1 MRILRAICRFV
12 FGLLFVFSGFI
23 KAIDPIGNALKIK
36 EYFGAFH
43 LDFIDFL
50 SIPTAIL
57 LSTAEFIVGVAI
69 LKGLRIKFFSK
80 IALWFISF
88 FTLLTLVILIFNPV
102 SDCGCFGEALHLSNG
117 ATFIKNLILLGAAL
131 SVYFQR
137 ERFLPIASPKV
148 EWSYIVAY
156 GVLIIALQ
164 GYSLRNIPQIDF
176 GVYKAGT
183 DLIAKQQQNQERE
196 YETTFIYSKDGK
208 TEEFTLNNIPDST
221 WTFVDARS
229 VQVGGE
235 VEDTSVDF
243 SFIDT
248 EGNAVGNE
256 IASTPG
262 PVFFISI
269 YNARALGKKA
279 VKKIMAL
286 ADTLHAHNLKLYIIS
301 ANTVEETEALFEPYK
316 GLEGTGYE
324 ILYADYKA
332 VISFN
337 RSSGGLTYV
346 NNGIII
352 KKWARGNYPSDSIGK
367 ILQADPE
374 IITAKTQI
382 YERLFAEISLFVI
395 LFLIVIVRFFS
406 KIIYRYS
413 PKRAQTETESGA
425 QSEVQEAT
433 AALDKTE
440 TEI

>member
-1 MRILRAICRFV
+1 MKFLRAICRFA
-12 FGLLFVFSGFI
+12 FGLLFVFAGFL
-23 KAIDPIGNALKIK
+23 KGIDPIGTALKIK
-36 EYFGAFH
+36 EYIGAFH
-43 LDFIDFL
+43 LDSFDFL
-50 SIPTAIL
+50 SIPLALVLTW
-57 LSTAEFIVGVAI
+57 AEFLVGVAI
-69 LKGLRIKFFSK
+69 LKGLRMKLFSK
-80 IALWFISF
+80 IALVFMLF
-88 FTLLTLVILIFNPV
+88 FTPLTLWVATSNPV
-102 SDCGCFGEALHLSNG
+102 SDCGCFGEAIHLSNR

-131 SVYFQR
+131 VIFFQR
-137 ERFLPIASPKV
+137 NRYYKIARPKV
-148 EWSYIVAY
+148 EWGYLGIYSL
-156 GVLIIALQ
+156 LIIGLQ
-164 GYSLRNIPQIDF
+164 IFSLTKIPQIDF
-176 GVYKAGT
+176 GIYKPGT
-183 DLIAKQQQNQERE
+183 DLIARQQQYQERE

-406 KIIYRYS
+406 KIIYRHS

>member
-12 FGLLFVFSGFI
+12 FGLLFVLSGFI

-69 LKGLRIKFFSK
+69 LKGLRIKLFSK

-196 YETTFIYSKDGK
+196 YETTFIYEKNGVQE
-208 TEEFTLNNIPDST
+208 TFTLNNLPDST
-221 WTFVDARS
+221 WTFVDAQS
-229 VQVGGE
+229 VQVGGAT
-235 VEDTSVDF
+235 EDASIDF
-243 SFIDT
+243 SFIDSN
-248 EGNAVGNE
+248 GNAVGNE
-256 IASTPG
+256 IVSTPG

-269 YNARALGKKA
+269 YNARALGKRA
-279 VKKIMAL
+279 VDKIMTL
-286 ADTLHAHNLKLYIIS
+286 ADSLRAHNLKLYVIS
-301 ANTVEETEALFEPYK
+301 ANSVEETEALFEQYR
-316 GLEGTGYE
+316 GLEGSDYE

-352 KKWARGNYPSDSIGK
+352 KKWARGNYPLDSIEK

-374 IITAKTQI
+374 IITARTQI
-382 YERLFAEISLFVI
+382 YESLFAEISLFVI

-406 KIIYRYS
+406 KIIYRHS
-413 PKRAQTETESGA
+413 PKRAQTET
-425 QSEVQEAT
+425 
-433 AALDKTE
+433 
-440 TEI
+440 